1 MAKAPTEMTEIKLL
15 CADCEH
21 FKPIPFTDMGECGLL
36 RILTDSEHDRCK
48 YNKLK
53 ETTKE
58 RKKNG

>member
-21 FKPIPFTDMGECGLL
+21 FKPIPFTDMGECSLL
-36 RILTDSEHDRCK
+36 RILTDSAHDKCK